1 MFQREIDSLM
11 DRLSALGARV
21 VELEEKV
28 NFLLEHEQ
36 AKYVAV
42 PLEQKVGQDAEV
54 VELIRKGK
62 TTDALRV
69 YREKHQ
75 VLFEEAQKA
84 VEALRN
90 KYAA

>member
-1 MFQREIDSLM
+1 MFQRDIDSLM

-28 NFLLEHEQ
+28 AFLMEHQ
-36 AKYVAV
+36 SAAYVPV
-42 PLEQKVGQDAEV
+42 SLEQKVGVDAEV
-54 VELIRKGK
+54 VELLRKGK
-62 TTDALRV
+62 MSDALRV

-75 VLFEEAQKA
+75 VLFEDAQKA
-84 VEALRN
+84 IEALRN

>member
-1 MFQREIDSLM
+1 MIQREMDALM
-11 DRLSALGARV
+11 DRMAALGARV

-28 NFLLEHEQ
+28 AFLMELE
-36 AKYVAV
+36 KIPYVPI
-42 PLEQKVGQDAEV
+42 PLEEKVGVDADV
-54 VELIRKGK
+54 VVLLRKGH
-62 TTDALRV
+62 TSDALRV

-75 VLFEEAQKA
+75 VLFEEAQSA